1 MIHISKTMPLLLHY
15 PTVYKVQVNIQCHCK
30 RYSNFLPIFEEN
42 VPHFLENKNAGIL
55 FLLNFSNGAFF
66 LLCSFM
72 NLGNYSLQ
80 QRNIMIFS
88 LLVLLG
94 ATIFFGLGS
103 IVQGLLGAVIIYVI
117 FRPFNIY
124 LQESRHW
131 KPALAAILIMF
142 TSFICLVLPF
152 FFLIKMIT
160 DRIGYYN
167 DHPEQIEA
175 LFQNINAFAA
185 SRLNEPHLIND
196 LGNKLKEGAGELI
209 ANAVNKAVF
218 IFIQVVVMYFTLF
231 FTIRDFRAFERGI
244 MKYVPF
250 KKSHSKRIGHEI
262 RNLTYS
268 NILGQGFIAIVQGT
282 LVGIGFLIFGI
293 PEPLFWGV
301 VSGFLSMI
309 PMFGSP
315 LIFMPAGIIEISNG
329 NYVSGIGIILYG
341 YILVTTIDNV
351 IRMILGKK
359 IANTHPLITIIGV
372 VIGLPLFGILGILY
386 GPLMLTSFLIL
397 LEIFDQNKTELAK
410 IAELESEENGNN

>member
-1 MIHISKTMPLLLHY
+1 MSFFHMAHFF
-15 PTVYKVQVNIQCHCK
+15 YKE
-30 RYSNFLPIFEEN
+30 YL
-42 VPHFLENKNAGIL
+42 
-55 FLLNFSNGAFF
+55 
-66 LLCSFM
+66 M

-88 LLVLLG
+88 LLLILG
-94 ATIFFGLGS
+94 ATIFLGLGA

-124 LQESRHW
+124 LQESKHW
-131 KPALAAILIMF
+131 HPAVVAVLIMLI
-142 TSFICLVLPF
+142 SLICMVIPF

-160 DRIGYYN
+160 DRISYYN
-167 DHPEQIEA
+167 EHPEEIQMI
-175 LFQNINAFAA
+175 FKNINEFAA
-185 SRLNEPHLIND
+185 TRLNEPNLVNE
-196 LGNKLKEGAGELI
+196 LGTKLKQGTGEII
-209 ANAVNKAVF
+209 ANAVNKAIF
-218 IFIQVVVMYFTLF
+218 IFVQLVVMYFTLF
-231 FTIRDFRAFERGI
+231 FIMRDFRAFERGL

-250 KKSHSKRIGHEI
+250 KRSHSKRFGHEI

-268 NILGQGFIAIVQGT
+268 NILGQGLIAIVQGT
-282 LVGIGFLIFGI
+282 LVGIGFWIFGI
-293 PEPLFWGV
+293 NEPVFWGV

-315 LIFMPAGIIEISNG
+315 LVFMPAGIIEISNG
-329 NYVSGIGIILYG
+329 DYVSGIGIILYG
-341 YILVTTIDNV
+341 YLLVTTIDNV
-351 IRMILGKK
+351 IRMILGRK

-410 IAELESEENGNN
+410 QAEIENEENGNN